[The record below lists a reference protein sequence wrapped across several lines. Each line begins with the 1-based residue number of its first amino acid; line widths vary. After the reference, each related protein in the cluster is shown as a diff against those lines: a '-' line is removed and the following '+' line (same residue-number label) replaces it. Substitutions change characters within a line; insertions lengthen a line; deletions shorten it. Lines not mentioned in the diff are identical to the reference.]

1 MKHILFATDFS
12 ETSSQALDYLL
23 AFVQEREL
31 RIDLVHVFDIPISM
45 SSSQF
50 PRAVEGLI
58 TERGD
63 AVRDDMLQLRDR
75 IPDSQRGEIH
85 VIYGVFPS
93 NEIVELADRLSVDLL
108 VMGMREKY
116 SLFDRVIGTVTAQT
130 ISKSSIPV
138 LVIPHGAEFKRIR
151 KIIFPTIMG
160 VDDAFSEQEEEALF
174 KLFDF
179 ARFSGDT
186 EVDFLHIQTSGKD
199 MKGQIDAIFEDV
211 PFKGFQYTRSYA
223 ERVDQGLLKYLEE
236 GSADMLAFYKPQR
249 SFWERLYRSS
259 LTRKLLFNSSIPILV
274 FT

>member
-1 MKHILFATDFS
+1 MKNILFATDFS

-23 AFVQEREL
+23 AFVKGRQL
-31 RIDLVHVFDIPISM
+31 RIDLVHVFDLPITM

-63 AVRDDMLQLRDR
+63 AVRDEMVQLRDR

-85 VIYGVFPS
+85 VIYGVYPS
-93 NEIVELADRLSVDLL
+93 NEIVELADRLPVDLL

-116 SLFDRVIGTVTAQT
+116 SLFDRLIGTVTAQT
-130 ISKSSIPV
+130 ISQSNVPV
-138 LVIPHGAEFKRIR
+138 LVVPHGAKFREVR
-151 KIIFPTIMG
+151 KIIFPTTMG
-160 VDDAFSEQEEEALF
+160 VEDAFSEQEEEALF

-179 ARFSGDT
+179 ARFSGKT
-186 EVDFLHIQTSGKD
+186 EVNFLHIQTKASDRKAH
-199 MKGQIDAIFEDV
+199 IDVIFDDV

-223 ERVDQGLLKYLEE
+223 ERVDLGLLKYLEE
-236 GSADMLAFYKPQR
+236 GSADMLAFYKPHR